1 VELWERTARESI
13 RDLIARYNAHGD
25 SGRFEEVMKLFAD
38 DAVMELVTTDGTVQR
53 YAGREHIATVLMD
66 GDGLVSAVAAHHHV
80 RHITATHQIDFV
92 DQTHARGRSH
102 FLVLMGHGLAHW
114 GRYVDEYEVRNDG
127 WVITIRRALTD
138 GMIDNSPT
146 R

>member
-1 VELWERTARESI
+1 
-13 RDLIARYNAHGD
+13 
-25 SGRFEEVMKLFAD
+25 
-38 DAVMELVTTDGTVQR
+38 VQR

-66 GDGLVSAVAAHHHV
+66 VDANGDGLVSAVAAHHHV
-80 RHITATHQIDFV
+80 RHITATHQIDLV

-102 FLVLMGHGLAHW
+102 FLVLTGHDLAHW
-114 GRYVDEYEVRNDG
+114 GRYVDEYEVRNDC
-127 WVITIRRALTD
+127 WVITVRRALTD